1 MSFMRHKQDYDYFD
15 SFCQVGKLASDS
27 AEYLHRAITSFQVEK
42 INTYV
47 EEMHKLEHA
56 ADERRHELNK
66 QLAREFMPPIEREDI
81 STLSQ
86 ELDNVVDTVED
97 IIRKI
102 YMFNIDE
109 MRSEAL
115 EFAQL
120 IMDTCAVFYKLLQ
133 EFADLKKSKKI
144 QQYIIEINTLEN
156 KGDKLH
162 TDSIRRLFTD
172 TVSPHALLAWTV
184 IFDAMENALDACEN
198 TADIIDSTITKNT

>member
-1 MSFMRHKQDYDYFD
+1 MSFMRHKQEYDYFD

-27 AEYLHRAITSFQVEK
+27 AEYLHGAITSFEVDK

-47 EEMHKLEHA
+47 EEMHQLEHA
-56 ADERRHELNK
+56 ADSKRHELGN

-86 ELDNVVDTVED
+86 QLDNVVDSVED

-115 EFAQL
+115 EFSKL
-120 IMDTCAVFYKLLQ
+120 LLDTCAVFYKLLQ
-133 EFADLKKSKKI
+133 EFSNFKKSKMI

-198 TADIIDSTITKNT
+198 AADIIDSTITKNT